1 MQVLPEQFCDK
12 IWAGDLHYKEH
23 ECDFLAA
30 YVAIC
35 YTHQICFSWRTS
47 NFCRESSQ
55 TQPHKDIPDL
65 SQSQSGLCLHSC
77 RFCII
82 YCVYLCMTA
91 LKCPPGKEYKPC
103 VNTCKTM
110 TCQNRDYYEES
121 ICSSIREECVCKS
134 GTILHRAD
142 SAFCVTED
150 QCGEILR
157 NINVEIWDIVTSLLI
172 IDFICELFQI
182 SVIIAPVCHLLF
194 AYSSFITES
203 VVICYFRKFSNHSD
217 TSIKP

>member
-1 MQVLPEQFCDK
+1 MYPYVYPYVSSHSHRTPTWPFYIEFSNAILQVSPENFCDK

-35 YTHQICFSWRTS
+35 YTHQICFSWRKS
-47 NFCRESSQ
+47 NFCRE
-55 TQPHKDIPDL
+55 
-65 SQSQSGLCLHSC
+65 
-77 RFCII
+77 
-82 YCVYLCMTA
+82 CVYRYSTNQMFEHLWLNVHFSVLKLLTGSIFIHFFVFLHFTA

-103 VNTCKTM
+103 VNTCKTR

-121 ICSSIREECVCKS
+121 TCTSIREECVCKS

-150 QCGEILR
+150 QCSENATLC
-157 NINVEIWDIVTSLLI
+157 
-172 IDFICELFQI
+172 ICIQI
-182 SVIIAPVCHLLF
+182 K
-194 AYSSFITES
+194 
-203 VVICYFRKFSNHSD
+203 CYCLW
-217 TSIKP
+217 